1 VVRAVERISGRPL
14 PVREEERRP
23 GDPPA
28 IVANSERLK
37 STLNWQPE
45 FDDLDLIV
53 RSAYAW
59 ESRLNGP

>member
-1 VVRAVERISGRPL
+1 VERISGQPL
-14 PVREEERRP
+14 PVREEERRA

-37 STLNWQPE
+37 STLNWRPE